1 MIKTTAPPEIM
12 RVNTSVVIPT
22 LKRQAMLCGLL
33 NDLAGQ
39 TVLPDEVIVVDQSP
53 PTREE
58 IEEQQAA
65 AGSLRLIQCV
75 CSQPAGTSGARN
87 IGLFHSRGDFIL
99 MLDDDHHVAENVIES
114 FLAVMSEGM
123 DVIKGD
129 IIESGLHWHERYTDS
144 PGSNLSSLLDYLL
157 RGKYGQHQR
166 GTIGLN
172 SGFTMYRREL
182 LERIDGF
189 DGRFRGWFDDFDTG
203 FRLWQAGAR
212 MCHDPRPVAVHFRPD
227 VGGRRSFDENKYM
240 HRNAARWA
248 FMIQHFGE
256 PSTRE
261 DYFASV
267 VRTVS
272 EVVRRR
278 IPLRRLKDITRL
290 TQSWKRAGE
299 IAAKP
304 PQMLSHSLPEHKLI
318 QQDSLARIDL
328 RRAS

>member
-1 MIKTTAPPEIM
+1 
-12 RVNTSVVIPT
+12 
-22 LKRQAMLCGLL
+22 MLCGLL
-33 NDLAGQ
+33 SDLAGQ
-39 TVLPDEVIVVDQSP
+39 TILPDEVIVVDQSP

-87 IGLFHSRGDFIL
+87 IGLFHSRGDLIL
-99 MLDDDHHVAENVIES
+99 MLDDDHHVDDNMIES

-123 DVIKGD
+123 DVVKGD
-129 IIESGLHWHERYTDS
+129 IIEGGLHWHERYIDS
-144 PGSNLSSLLDYLL
+144 AGSNLSSLFDYLL
-157 RGKYGQHQR
+157 RGKYGPHQR

-203 FRLWQAGAR
+203 FRLWQVGAR

-227 VGGRRSFDENKYM
+227 AGGRRSFDENKYM

-256 PSTRE
+256 QSTRE
-261 DYFASV
+261 DYFASIA
-267 VRTVS
+267 RTVTQ
-272 EVVRRR
+272 VARRR
-278 IPLRRLKDITRL
+278 IPPRRLKDITRL
-290 TQSWKRAGE
+290 TQSWKRARE

-304 PQMLSHSLPEHKLI
+304 PQMLSNSLPKHKPI